1 MRILPNGDLSLLVEL
16 PDLETMLGLHS
27 VLADDPPP
35 GVVDVVPAART
46 LTLLLD
52 RAADPATVAAAVR
65 GARPR
70 PPAARPGDTVEIP
83 VVYDGEDLAEVA
95 DATGLTPAEVV
106 AAHTGTPW
114 RVAFTGFAP
123 GFGYL
128 VGGDPR
134 LNVPRRSVPRVR
146 VPAGAVGLAGEFSG
160 IYPVESPGGWQL
172 IGRTDVPMWDLD
184 RVPPALLR
192 PGVEV
197 RFVASDTPPE
207 TPPLPRTTN
216 LPTLSTPE
224 ACHTREA
231 RTGPGEPEPNVP
243 TGPAPETRGGTRDEV
258 GAEGTGARGASV
270 RAPVGRAL
278 EVVAAGPLATV
289 QDLGRAG
296 NAALGVGAAGAAD
309 PEALRLANR
318 AVGNPEDAAAIEV
331 TLGGFAARCHGG
343 AFAVVTGAP
352 APLTVDGRAVA
363 PYSVFPVPDGAEV
376 RMGPPP
382 SGLRSYLAVRG
393 GVAVPPVLGSR
404 STDTLSGVGP
414 EPVRPGTLLPVGE
427 PPEAAPFL
435 DVLPVGRPAEDE
447 ITLRVRLGP
456 RDDWFTGDA
465 VAALL
470 AEPYTVT
477 SEIDR
482 VGMRLDGPPLARA
495 RSGELPSEGMVTGAL
510 QVPPSGRPVLFL
522 ADHPLTGGYPVIAV
536 VVAAD
541 VPRAAQARPGQRLR
555 FRPDRRG
562 T

>member
-1 MRILPNGDLSLLVEL
+1 MR
-16 PDLETMLGLHS
+16 
-27 VLADDPPP
+27 
-35 GVVDVVPAART
+35 
-46 LTLLLD
+46 
-52 RAADPATVAAAVR
+52 
-65 GARPR
+65 
-70 PPAARPGDTVEIP
+70 
-83 VVYDGEDLAEVA
+83 
-95 DATGLTPAEVV
+95 
-106 AAHTGTPW
+106 
-114 RVAFTGFAP
+114 
-123 GFGYL
+123 
-128 VGGDPR
+128 
-134 LNVPRRSVPRVR
+134 
-146 VPAGAVGLAGEFSG
+146 
-160 IYPVESPGGWQL
+160 
-172 IGRTDVPMWDLD
+172 
-184 RVPPALLR
+184 
-192 PGVEV
+192 V
-197 RFVASDTPPE
+197 RFVARDASPAHPAGK
-207 TPPLPRTTN
+207 P
-216 LPTLSTPE
+216 
-224 ACHTREA
+224 
-231 RTGPGEPEPNVP
+231 GPEPEKPDRNGT
-243 TGPAPETRGGTRDEV
+243 TG
-258 GAEGTGARGASV
+258 
-270 RAPVGRAL
+270 RAPAGRAL
-278 EVVAAGPLATV
+278 EVIATGPLATV

-309 PEALRLANR
+309 PAALRLANR
-318 AVGNPEDAAAIEV
+318 AVGNPEDAAAVEV

-343 AFAVVTGAP
+343 TFAVVTGAP

-456 RDDWFTGDA
+456 RDDWFTGEA

-470 AEPYTVT
+470 TEPYTVT

-536 VVAAD
+536 VAAAD

-562 T
+562 TR